1 VPDRPPR
8 RPRRTIVET
17 VEQLTPNMVR
27 VVVGGEGLEGFGV
40 GEFTD
45 HYVKLH
51 LPARGA
57 DYGPDFDP
65 EEIKATRPRE
75 LWPKVRTYSVR
86 RWDDAAKRLTL
97 DFVVHGDEGVAGPW
111 ATSVKPGDPLLLM
124 GPGGGYT
131 PDPSADWHLLVGDA
145 CVIPAVAAS
154 LPRIPAGVVTFVLLE
169 VDGPEEEQP
178 LTAEADL
185 RLRWIHRS
193 GPPGT
198 EPDLLLDAVRALE
211 LPDGR
216 GQVFV
221 HGEATSVRAV
231 RRHLVVERGIPADGA
246 SITGYWKHQRTD
258 EGWRED
264 KPEWKRLVEADVAAV

>member
-8 RPRRTIVET
+8 RPRRTTVES

-27 VVVGGEGLEGFGV
+27 VVVGGEGLDGFGV
-40 GEFTD
+40 GEFSD

-57 DYGPDFDP
+57 DYGKEFDP

-86 RWDDAAKRLTL
+86 DWDAAAKRLTL

-131 PDPSADWHLLVGDA
+131 PDPGADWHLLVGDA

-154 LPRIPAGVVTFVLLE
+154 LPRIPAGVPALVVLE
-169 VDGPEEEQP
+169 VDGPEEEQE
-178 LTAEADL
+178 LTAAADL
-185 RLRWIHRS
+185 RLQWVHRTR
-193 GPPGT
+193 PPGE
-198 EPDLLLDAVRALE
+198 EPELLLDAVRALE
-211 LPDGR
+211 LPPGR

-221 HGEATSVRAV
+221 HGEATSVRAI
-231 RRHLVVERGIPADGA
+231 RRHLVVERGLPVEGA
-246 SITGYWKHQRTD
+246 SITGYWKYQRTD

-264 KPEWKRLVEADVAAV
+264 KPEWKRLVEADAAA

>member
-1 VPDRPPR
+1 
-8 RPRRTIVET
+8 
-17 VEQLTPNMVR
+17 MVR
-27 VVVGGEGLEGFGV
+27 VVVGGEGLEGFGA
-40 GEFTD
+40 GEFSD
-45 HYVKLH
+45 HYVKLQ

-57 DYGPDFDP
+57 DYGLDFDP

-86 RWDDAAKRLTL
+86 EWDDSARRLTL

-111 ATSVKPGDPLLLM
+111 AMAVQPGDPLLLM

-131 PDPSADWHLLVGDA
+131 PDPEADWHLLAGDA

-154 LPRIPAGVVTFVLLE
+154 LPRIPAGVPAIVVLE
-169 VDGPEEEQP
+169 VDGPEEEQE
-178 LTAEADL
+178 LTAAADL
-185 RLRWIHRS
+185 RLQWLHRS
-193 GPPGT
+193 RPPGE

-211 LPDGR
+211 LPPGR

-221 HGEATSVRAV
+221 HGEASSVRAV
-231 RRHLVVERGIPADGA
+231 RRHLVVERGLPADGA

-264 KPEWKRLVEADVAAV
+264 KQEWKRLVEADAAV